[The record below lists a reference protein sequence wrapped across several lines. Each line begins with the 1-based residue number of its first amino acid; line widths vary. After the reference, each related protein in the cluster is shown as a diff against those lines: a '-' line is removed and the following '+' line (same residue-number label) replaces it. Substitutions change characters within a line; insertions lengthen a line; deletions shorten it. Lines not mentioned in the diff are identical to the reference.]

1 MKQLCILNEGKYSF
15 FSIFGV
21 TRKIKNFYAMK
32 TIIQMFEENV
42 AKYPKNPLLMEKKAG
57 KYENTSYSE
66 AKSIIEKYAAG
77 LLSLGIEK
85 GDRIALLSEGRNDW
99 VFSELAILYTGAI
112 DVPLS
117 VKLEASEL
125 KFRIEHSGARMII
138 VSKAQAAKVES
149 IRKELPEL
157 EKVIYFDQK
166 DEYAE
171 NDLSWSNIFSKGE
184 TFLVDNI
191 QKLEEA
197 KSSVTGD
204 DYANITYTSGTTA
217 DPKGVILSHRN
228 YTANVEQACSL
239 MTIPPNYRTLL
250 ILPLDHCF
258 AHVAGIYSFIANGA
272 SMAFVQQGETPM
284 QTLKNIPINIKEI
297 KPNLL
302 LSVPAL
308 AKNFKKNIEK
318 GIADK
323 GKFTENLFKFALNI
337 SYKHN
342 KEGFNKGTGLTFIY
356 KPLIKLFD
364 KILFSKVREVFGGEL
379 DFFIGGGALLD
390 IELQRFYYAIGI
402 PMLQGYGLSE
412 ATPVISSNGFK
423 KHKLGSS
430 GYLVQPLEIKICD
443 DDGLEVMAG
452 DKGEIVIRGENVMK
466 GYWRNETATTEM
478 IKEGWLHTGDL
489 GFMDKDGFLYV
500 LGRFKSLLISSDGE
514 KYSPESIEEMLVS
527 KSLYIDQVMLHNNQD
542 PYTIGLM
549 VTNKEALKRQLKTQ
563 GFNLDTDA
571 GKKEAL
577 KLIQQE
583 INEFKR
589 GGKFAGEFPERWLP
603 AAVGIVEEPFSEQ
616 NKMINST
623 MKMVRGKITEAYREK
638 IDYLYTPEAKDIT
651 NELNKQAIESNLN
664 N

>member
-1 MKQLCILNEGKYSF
+1 MGANFKQ
-15 FSIFGV
+15 
-21 TRKIKNFYAMK
+21 MK
-32 TIIQMFEENV
+32 TIIQLFEENV
-42 AKYPKNPLLMEKKAG
+42 AKYPNNPLLMEKKTD
-57 KYENTSYSE
+57 KYENTTYSE
-66 AKSIIEKYAAG
+66 AKNTIEKYAAG
-77 LLSLGIEK
+77 LLDLGIKK
-85 GDRIALLSEGRNDW
+85 GDRIALLSEGRSDW

-117 VKLEASEL
+117 IKLEASEL
-125 KFRIEHSGARMII
+125 KFRIEHSGAKMII
-138 VSKAQAAKVES
+138 VSKGQAAKVEA
-149 IRKELPEL
+149 IRNELPEL
-157 EKVIYFDQK
+157 EKVIYFDEKENYQES
-166 DEYAE
+166 DLAWAE
-171 NDLSWSNIFSKGE
+171 VLKKGE
-184 TFLVDNI
+184 DFLVSHSKI
-191 QKLEEA
+191 LEEA
-197 KSSVTGD
+197 KNNVHGD

-239 MTIPPNYRTLL
+239 MTIPPSYRTLL

-272 SMAFVQQGETPM
+272 SMAFVQQGDTPM
-284 QTLKNIPINIKEI
+284 QTLKNIPINIKEV

-318 GIADK
+318 GIAAK
-323 GKFTENLFKFALNI
+323 GKFTAGLFKIALSV
-337 SYKHN
+337 SYKYN
-342 KEGFNKGTGLTFIY
+342 KEGFNKGSGLSFVY
-356 KPLIKLFD
+356 APLVKLFD
-364 KILFSKVREVFGGEL
+364 KILFSKLRDVFGGEL

-402 PMLQGYGLSE
+402 PMMQGYGLSE
-412 ATPVISSNGFK
+412 ATPVISSNSLK

-430 GYLVQPLEIKICD
+430 GYLVHPLEIKICD
-443 DDGLEVMAG
+443 DDGLEVMPG
-452 DKGEIVIRGENVMK
+452 DKGEIVIKGENVMK
-466 GYWRNETATTEM
+466 GYWRNEAATKEM
-478 IKEGWLHTGDL
+478 IKGGWLHTGDL
-489 GFMDKDGFLYV
+489 GFLDKDGFLYV

-527 KSLYIDQVMLHNNQD
+527 KSNYIDQVMLHNNQD

-549 VTNKEALKRQLKTQ
+549 VANNEALKRQLASK
-563 GFNLDTDA
+563 GLDLYTDD

-577 KLIQQE
+577 KLIQQD
-583 INEFKR
+583 INEFKK

-623 MKMVRGKITEAYREK
+623 MKMVRGKITDAYREK

-651 NELNKQAIESNLN
+651 NEINKKALEANIN